1 MEISSRIAKILID
14 KDNTNMG
21 RYWGR
26 GEGGRPSM
34 EHLSST
40 MTDCGMTMS
49 TPPGF
54 QVLQLIPGRD
64 ICIERSIK
72 NPIQN
77 RIYEFAQIMRNI
89 IYVIVDNDTKHCI
102 VVDAVRCLCF
112 ALFRCCLFTSID
124 PKLSP

>member
-1 MEISSRIAKILID
+1 MDISSRIAKILID

-26 GEGGRPSM
+26 GEGWGRSGTQHPSN
-34 EHLSST
+34 T
-40 MTDCGMTMS
+40 MTDCGNDDLHPT
-49 TPPGF
+49 GF

-89 IYVIVDNDTKHCI
+89 IYVIVDIDTKHCI
-102 VVDAVRCLCF
+102 VVDAVRFLCLAVLCF
-112 ALFRCCLFTSID
+112 VLILPFYLY
-124 PKLSP
+124 